1 MQPCLLSYLLEEMTI
16 EEDVKRLLELE
27 VEGEEEAHIE
37 ADAILLRHVPKEIED
52 AYRKIEHRFWYS

>member
-1 MQPCLLSYLLEEMTI
+1 MTI